1 MLFPGSAVGGWDQA
15 EPAHHFYQTGGRLR
29 VNVTESIGPNPPDR
43 LGLVAYQSLYRR
55 YRSQRFSELRGQS
68 HVTTALKSAV
78 ANDRVG
84 HAYLFSGPR
93 GTGKTSTAR
102 ILAKALNCANLGDDG
117 EPCCE
122 CESCLSIEQGR
133 SFDVHELDAASNN
146 KVDDIRDLI
155 SRVNLGSPGNT
166 KVYILDEV
174 HMLSAGAENAL
185 LKTLEEPPDHVVFV
199 LATTEPHKVVPTIRS
214 RTQPFEFHLLPADE
228 LEEHVRWVIADAGL
242 DIAADKID
250 EAVDYVLRQ
259 GGGSA
264 RDTLSA
270 LDLVAAA
277 GGIPA
282 GSDIGL
288 VLVTA
293 IGDGDPQAA
302 VAGLQ
307 AGLGNGQEPRVIG
320 EAMVEVL
327 RGAFLAAMGASLD
340 HLNDTA
346 QTRARALGSKLGP
359 ATLTRSLES
368 IGTALVDMRQAPDPR
383 VPLEV
388 TLLRLCREQRA
399 SAEAGAVTA
408 GAGGDGAGNDAGG
421 GGGRG
426 GGTGDATKALVSDLV
441 NRISILEQQVSTLQ
455 EQLANGGAPPT
466 PGAQTP
472 PSATAGPAA
481 ESGST
486 AATPTGKSG
495 AEADGPAAAA
505 RDRLAGSTSA
515 KAPRSPRSK
524 RSDAG
529 QAAPVEP
536 EQQPESAAEPPAEQP
551 LSAEAAAAPTG
562 GAPGRTITAGEM
574 TAAFET
580 QLDEVSQRAR
590 VRFQV
595 GTVSA
600 VNGSTVV
607 IAVPNTHYVSRCQD
621 VKSEIEQALS
631 RHFNQPLTVDVVVD
645 ASTPTRSMD
654 PAKLESP
661 RARPTDDSLDDV
673 GPVEDLVDAND
684 QSTDGV
690 DRLTKAFP
698 GSKIIEPKPE

>member
-1 MLFPGSAVGGWDQA
+1 M
-15 EPAHHFYQTGGRLR
+15 
-29 VNVTESIGPNPPDR
+29 
-43 LGLVAYQSLYRR
+43 AYQSLYRR

-102 ILAKALNCANLGDDG
+102 ILAKALNCASLGDDG
-117 EPCCE
+117 EPCGE
-122 CESCLSIEQGR
+122 CESCVSIENGR

-199 LATTEPHKVVPTIRS
+199 LATTEPHKVVQTIRS

-228 LEEHVRWVIADAGL
+228 LEEHVRWVIEDAGL
-242 DIAADKID
+242 DIPADKVD

-277 GGIPA
+277 GGVPA

-288 VLVTA
+288 VLVNA

-302 VAGLQ
+302 IAGLQ
-307 AGLGNGQEPRVIG
+307 QGLSNGQEPRVIG

-327 RGAFLAAMGASLD
+327 RGAFFAVMGASLA

-346 QTRARALGSKLGP
+346 QTQARDLGAKLGP

-388 TLLRLCREQRA
+388 TLLRLCRDQRA
-399 SAEAGAVTA
+399 ASQVGAVTA
-408 GAGGDGAGNDAGG
+408 GAGEGARAEEAPTTPRGRLSAISSTGSPASNSRSARCRSRWPTQAMRHAAPSSPSPPVIAFPASRRGVGG
-421 GGGRG
+421 
-426 GGTGDATKALVSDLV
+426 V
-441 NRISILEQQVSTLQ
+441 
-455 EQLANGGAPPT
+455 
-466 PGAQTP
+466 
-472 PSATAGPAA
+472 
-481 ESGST
+481 ESGTVADRHGERRGQWPCSCGPQPSRRDGLDQDPPLPPIST
-486 AATPTGKSG
+486 FRHS
-495 AEADGPAAAA
+495 AA
-505 RDRLAGSTSA
+505 RRRHATG
-515 KAPRSPRSK
+515 PR
-524 RSDAG
+524 
-529 QAAPVEP
+529 
-536 EQQPESAAEPPAEQP
+536 
-551 LSAEAAAAPTG
+551 
-562 GAPGRTITAGEM
+562 
-574 TAAFET
+574 
-580 QLDEVSQRAR
+580 
-590 VRFQV
+590 
-595 GTVSA
+595 
-600 VNGSTVV
+600 
-607 IAVPNTHYVSRCQD
+607 
-621 VKSEIEQALS
+621 
-631 RHFNQPLTVDVVVD
+631 
-645 ASTPTRSMD
+645 
-654 PAKLESP
+654 
-661 RARPTDDSLDDV
+661 
-673 GPVEDLVDAND
+673 
-684 QSTDGV
+684 
-690 DRLTKAFP
+690 
-698 GSKIIEPKPE
+698 